1 MGVDMKL
8 IENLFGEFI
17 DCMLGK
23 DPLAEPGIQYTL
35 IGGYSIGFWL
45 FIGTICAG
53 MIACIFS
60 KKFRSK
66 FF

>member
-1 MGVDMKL
+1 MKL

-17 DCMLGK
+17 DCMMGI
-23 DPLAEPGIQYTL
+23 DPLTNPETQYTL
-35 IGGYSIGFWL
+35 IGGHSIGFWF
-45 FIGTICAG
+45 FIGIICAG

>member
-1 MGVDMKL
+1 MKL

-17 DCMLGK
+17 DLALSL
-23 DPLAEPGIQYTL
+23 DPTTIEVPYRL
-35 IGGYSIGFWL
+35 IGDHSIGFWL

-53 MIACIFS
+53 MITCIFS

>member
-1 MGVDMKL
+1 MRVKMKL

-17 DCMLGK
+17 DCMMGI
-23 DPLAEPGIQYTL
+23 DPLTNPETQYTL
-35 IGGYSIGFWL
+35 IGGHSIGFWL
-45 FIGTICAG
+45 FIGIICAG

>member
-8 IENLFGEFI
+8 IENLFREFI
-17 DCMLGK
+17 DCILESLPG
-23 DPLAEPGIQYTL
+23 AEPIVRNEIQYAL
-35 IGGYSIGFWL
+35 IGI
-45 FIGTICAG
+45 ICAG